1 MPDLRRCVGK
11 HAALFFR
18 LATSMNTVPMNNVL
32 HTKTD
37 AGRAAL
43 GERGRSLAP
52 AERQV
57 LILCD
62 GERDIEDLLELLPEE
77 TLTPALVHLT
87 TRGLIVAQPAP
98 RKVRLKPV
106 ELSEAQRYRLIA
118 GRPGRTRPFA
128 LA

>member
-37 AGRAAL
+37 AGRA
-43 GERGRSLAP
+43 
-52 AERQV
+52 
-57 LILCD
+57 
-62 GERDIEDLLELLPEE
+62 E

-118 GRPGRTRPFA
+118 GRPGRTRPICPG
-128 LA
+128 LMRRSPG